1 MEWIDDLLSERMK
14 KNRFAP
20 IMGIDRLRF
29 GTDGNGIT
37 SLVTFYGCPL
47 RCRYCLNPQCLDPEK
62 VWRTISTGD
71 LLNELLLDNL
81 YFLATGGG
89 VTFGGGEPLLRSEFI
104 EEFCSIKPAEWK
116 INIETSLNVDRKHL
130 VNVLPYVNQ
139 FMIDIKDTNPSIYKE
154 YTTRDNA
161 QVLDNLRWLMS
172 HDGMTEKV
180 IVRLPHIPDYNTQA
194 DIDHSRAL
202 LSEMGVKNFDE
213 FEYIVERQKTREEFI

>member
-1 MEWIDDLLSERMK
+1 MEKQELS
-14 KNRFAP
+14 AP
-20 IMGIDRLRF
+20 FIGFVRHRLA
-29 GTDGNGIT
+29 TDGKGVT
-37 SLVTFYGCPL
+37 TLVAFHSCPL

-104 EEFCSIKPAEWK
+104 DEFCRMKVPEWK
-116 INIETSLNVDRKHL
+116 VNIETSLNVDRHHL
-130 VNVLPYVNQ
+130 ERVLPHINEY
-139 FMIDIKDTNPSIYKE
+139 FIDIKDTNPAIYKE

-172 HDGMTEKV
+172 HDGMAEKV
-180 IVRLPHIPDYNTQA
+180 IVRLPHILDYNTQA

-202 LSEMGVKNFDE
+202 LTEMGVKNFDE